1 MVFVWT
7 ELSLDWF
14 LYGQPVFVWTGF
26 LPDVLLIVIVLVVSP
41 HKITTM
47 AFVG

>member
-1 MVFVWT
+1 MDRAILGLVF
-7 ELSLDWF
+7 
-14 LYGQPVFVWTGF
+14 YGQPVFVWTGF